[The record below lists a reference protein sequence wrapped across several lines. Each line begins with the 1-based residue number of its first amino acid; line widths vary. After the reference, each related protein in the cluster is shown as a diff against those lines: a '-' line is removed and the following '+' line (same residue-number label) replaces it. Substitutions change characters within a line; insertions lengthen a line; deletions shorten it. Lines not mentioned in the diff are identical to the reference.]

1 MVPTVSYFGSFF
13 TSLDVWCVH
22 RLYSSH
28 QERRASS
35 VLHSHRFIFV
45 FFFFSF
51 CSTSCRCF
59 GVGRE
64 SRREF
69 ARQANDTVVRAGS
82 IVHVQRRVSYYGSH
96 QLVVRVGWNLLHVDI
111 ICGGGRCTGGW
122 CLDSNS
128 NSTVITMGRPCLDP
142 GTQKPHCRPCVE
154 NHRSGRRGILSL
166 GVQGLEEQPRSNG
179 RTDKTH
185 QPGPPR
191 LWIPLHSRK
200 QGYSFVRTRGSGSWA
215 CRRGWSSS
223 SRPNER
229 WYIAS
234 PHCSIPFSTV
244 FAPTGIPRRHVIFS
258 PPPLAVILG
267 KLCYTGVRCLR
278 CRCEAWLRR
287 TITVGSQWYA
297 TSTRNARPKPY

>member
-142 GTQKPHCRPCVE
+142 GTQKPTIARAWRIIDPVE
-154 NHRSGRRGILSL
+154 EEFSVWVSKDWRNSL
-166 GVQGLEEQPRSNG
+166 GRTAERTKPTNPGHQGCESLSTLGNKGIRSFG
-179 RTDKTH
+179 REDQDH
-185 QPGPPR
+185 GRAAEDDPHHP
-191 LWIPLHSRK
+191 
-200 QGYSFVRTRGSGSWA
+200 VRTNGD
-215 CRRGWSSS
+215 
-223 SRPNER
+223 
-229 WYIAS
+229 
-234 PHCSIPFSTV
+234 T
-244 FAPTGIPRRHVIFS
+244 
-258 PPPLAVILG
+258 
-267 KLCYTGVRCLR
+267 
-278 CRCEAWLRR
+278 
-287 TITVGSQWYA
+287 
-297 TSTRNARPKPY
+297 